1 MEKTVTCVLI
11 PRFPLLAAAATR
23 QDLQE
28 GTGGPRQLMLSKPVA
43 LAPEPGGEA
52 KVGEVS
58 GPAEAY
64 GVRAR
69 MSLGEALARCPELVL
84 VPPDPGRADA
94 AWERVLRRL
103 EGIGATVEPGRAGE
117 AFFEA
122 QGLAGLWGG
131 HLEGVIAKARRA
143 VGAPS
148 RIGTGPTRF
157 CAFAAAGQ
165 ARARRARIVPA
176 GAVRAFLAPLGVEL
190 VGERLAA
197 PGAAA
202 LSREAIQAERRAE
215 KLVAALERLGIT
227 TLGELAALPEHAVAD
242 RFGALGL
249 RARRLA
255 AGADEPL
262 RPRRV
267 AEELVER
274 IELPEAASGEQL
286 GRALELLADRLLA
299 QRARRGRTLRRLR
312 LEARLA
318 AGGSWRAEAVLR
330 RASADV
336 VRLRLVLGPKLGEL
350 PAPASSL
357 ALRALELGPPSG
369 DQPALART
377 PAEQRRERLG
387 EAVRQ
392 VRAAAGRDAVLQV
405 LDVDPDSRVPERRVL
420 LAPFPRAASERPE
433 E

>member
-1 MEKTVTCVLI
+1 MESTVTCVLI

-23 QDLQE
+23 QDL
-28 GTGGPRQLMLSKPVA
+28 LSKPLA

-103 EGIGATVEPGRAGE
+103 EGIGAAVEPGRAGE

-122 QGLAGLWGG
+122 QGLRGLWGG

-148 RIGTGPTRF
+148 RIGAGTTRF
-157 CAFAAAGQ
+157 CAFAAAGR
-165 ARARRARIVPA
+165 ARARRAQIVPA
-176 GAVRAFLAPLGVEL
+176 GATRAFLAPLPVEL

-197 PGAAA
+197 PGAGAGSRDA
-202 LSREAIQAERRAE
+202 LAAERLAE
-215 KLVAALERLGIT
+215 KLVAALERLGVA

-274 IELPEAASGEQL
+274 LELPEAASGQQL
-286 GRALELLADRLLA
+286 GRALELLTDRLLA

-318 AGGSWRAEAVLR
+318 AGGSWRAEAALR

-336 VRLRLVLGPKLGEL
+336 VRLRLALEPKLGEL
-350 PAPASSL
+350 PSPASTL

-369 DQPALART
+369 EQPALARSQ
-377 PAEQRRERLG
+377 AERRRERLG

-392 VRAAAGRDAVLQV
+392 VRAAAGRDALLQV

-420 LAPFPRAASERPE
+420 LAPFPEPGGGE
-433 E
+433 G

>member
-1 MEKTVTCVLI
+1 MEKTVICVLI

-23 QDLQE
+23 QDL
-28 GTGGPRQLMLSKPVA
+28 LSKPIA
-43 LAPEPGGEA
+43 LAPEPGGEV
-52 KVGEVS
+52 KIGEVS

-69 MSLGEALARCPELVL
+69 MSLGEALARCPDLIL
-84 VPPDPGRADA
+84 LPPDPGRADS

-103 EGIGATVEPGRAGE
+103 EGIGAEVEPGRAGE

-122 QGLAGLWGG
+122 QGLRGLWGG
-131 HLEGVIAKARRA
+131 CLEGVIAKARRA

-148 RIGTGPTRF
+148 RIGAGPARF
-157 CAFAAAGQ
+157 CAFAAAGR
-165 ARARRARIVPA
+165 ARARKAQIVPA
-176 GAVRAFLAPLGVEL
+176 GAARAFLAPLDVEL
-190 VGERLAA
+190 VADRLTAPDAA
-197 PGAAA
+197 EG
-202 LSREAIQAERRAE
+202 SRTAIQAERRAE
-215 KLVAALERLGIT
+215 ALVRALERLGVA
-227 TLGELAALPEHAVAD
+227 TLGELAALPDHAVAD

-255 AGADEPL
+255 TGDDEPL

-267 AEELVER
+267 AEELVEQL
-274 IELPEAASGEQL
+274 ELPEAASGEQL
-286 GRALELLADRLLA
+286 GRALELLTDRLLA

-318 AGGSWRAEAVLR
+318 AGGSWRAEAALR
-330 RASADV
+330 LASADA

-350 PAPASSL
+350 PAPASTL
-357 ALRALELGPPSG
+357 ALRALELGPPAG
-369 DQPALART
+369 EQPALARSD
-377 PAEQRRERLG
+377 AERRRERLG

-392 VRAAAGRDAVLQV
+392 VRAAAGRDAVLRV

-420 LAPFPRAASERPE
+420 LAPFPEQG
-433 E
+433 

>member
-23 QDLQE
+23 QDL
-28 GTGGPRQLMLSKPVA
+28 LSKPLA

-103 EGIGATVEPGRAGE
+103 EGIGAAVEPGRAGE

-122 QGLAGLWGG
+122 GGLRGLWGG
-131 HLEGVIAKARRA
+131 LEGVIAKARRA
-143 VGAPS
+143 VAAPS
-148 RIGTGPTRF
+148 RIGTGPARF
-157 CAFAAAGQ
+157 CAFAAARR
-165 ARARRARIVPA
+165 ARARRAQMVPA
-176 GAVRAFLAPLGVEL
+176 GAARAFLAPLPVEL
-190 VGERLAA
+190 LRDRLAA
-197 PGAAA
+197 
-202 LSREAIQAERRAE
+202 AEE
-215 KLVAALERLGIT
+215 LVNALERLGVA
-227 TLGELAALPEHAVAD
+227 TLGELAALPEAAVAD

-255 AGADEPL
+255 GGDDDPI
-262 RPRRV
+262 RPRRA
-267 AEELVER
+267 AEELYELL
-274 IELPEAASGEQL
+274 ELPEAASGEQL
-286 GRALELLADRLLA
+286 GRALELLTDRLLA
-299 QRARRGRTLRRLR
+299 QRARRGRTLRKLR

-318 AGGSWRAEAVLR
+318 AGGSWRTEAVLR
-330 RASADV
+330 QASADV
-336 VRLRLVLGPKLGEL
+336 ARLRLVLGPKLGEL
-350 PAPASSL
+350 PAPASAL
-357 ALRALELGPPSG
+357 GLRAVELGPAAGEQPSLG
-369 DQPALART
+369 RSE
-377 PAEQRRERLG
+377 AERRRERLG

-420 LAPFPRAASERPE
+420 LAPFPEPAGGEG
-433 E
+433 